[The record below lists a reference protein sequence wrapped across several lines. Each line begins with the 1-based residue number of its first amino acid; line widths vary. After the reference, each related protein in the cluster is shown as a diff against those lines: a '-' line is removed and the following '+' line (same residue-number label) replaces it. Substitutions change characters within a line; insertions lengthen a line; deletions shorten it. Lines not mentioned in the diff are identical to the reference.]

1 MDFRAH
7 RQVLSEARPF
17 FEKLFKSDW
26 KENRDDVVRLKIL
39 TESLMADIM
48 DFIHYGNLIS
58 IELCVSRES
67 VKYPRDLYV
76 SIFTHYVYSG

>member
-1 MDFRAH
+1 
-7 RQVLSEARPF
+7 
-17 FEKLFKSDW
+17 
-26 KENRDDVVRLKIL
+26 
-39 TESLMADIM
+39 MADIM

-76 SIFTHYVYSG
+76 SIFTHYVYSGWANMTMYDKENSNK